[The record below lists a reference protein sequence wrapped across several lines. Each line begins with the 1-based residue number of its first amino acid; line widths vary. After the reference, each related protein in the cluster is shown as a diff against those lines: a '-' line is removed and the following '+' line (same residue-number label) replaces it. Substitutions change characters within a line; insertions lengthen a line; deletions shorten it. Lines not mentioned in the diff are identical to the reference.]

1 MPPQEDKERLHQV
14 ARSERSP
21 KNEEYP
27 GGRQVLAVMYFHW
40 HGTATATHHDPTP
53 CQERATTCWP
63 ATQTHTHP
71 HHTTHLDHTVGAHQ
85 ASRQLKVRCVRGG
98 DVAAAGHGGQKPP
111 ACKCKCHA
119 FCNISHG
126 HPQDGC
132 PLKPRPCLPPP
143 PPHAHTNKHAAHYAH
158 ATTTVAVA
166 SLGAGGGS
174 THLGTQDLSASSSRP
189 PLSQAP
195 PPVSTGSGRIASGA
209 RPHRGTT
216 TSQCAPCGVR

>member
-126 HPQDGC
+126 HPQHGC

-143 PPHAHTNKHAAHYAH
+143 PPTHTRTNMQ
-158 ATTTVAVA
+158 
-166 SLGAGGGS
+166 LI
-174 THLGTQDLSASSSRP
+174 THTQPQLLQSRP
-189 PLSQAP
+189 WVQGAAARTW
-195 PPVSTGSGRIASGA
+195 VRRICRRRRAV
-209 RPHRGTT
+209 RLCHRHHR
-216 TSQCAPCGVR
+216 Q

>member
-143 PPHAHTNKHAAHYAH
+143 PHAHTNKHAAHYAH